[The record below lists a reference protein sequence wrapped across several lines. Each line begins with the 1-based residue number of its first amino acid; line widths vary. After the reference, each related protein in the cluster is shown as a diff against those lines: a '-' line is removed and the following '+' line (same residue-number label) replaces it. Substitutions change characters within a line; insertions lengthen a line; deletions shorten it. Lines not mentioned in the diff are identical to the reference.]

1 MSVIADVYN
10 GLVSKMAE
18 LTSVKT
24 VELYNSQYDNEER
37 ERPTRY
43 PAVYIEFVSI
53 EWLMSSHRVGRNI
66 VNTAD
71 LGRLT
76 QQQKGNM
83 EVILHLC
90 YRTMKDEK
98 DSFAEIDVIR
108 HDMYKLLSNY
118 QITTETTGMQRLRDE
133 QDPNHNGVVV
143 WKTTYALSVEE
154 KAWIDTDIVDANVES
169 KDPIELELNME
180 LDIDNDIIRTGD
192 GK

>member
-10 GLVSKMAE
+10 GIVSKMAE

-43 PAVYIEFVSI
+43 PAVYIEFGSI

-71 LGRLT
+71 IGRLT

-133 QDPNHNGVVV
+133 QDPNHDGVVV

-154 KAWIDTDIVDANVES
+154 KAWIDTDIVDANEES
-169 KDPIELELNME
+169 KDPIELELKME